1 MKNIYCFLILL
12 LSGGLLVP
20 AYGQKPLYLGKLREV
35 VAQYKKHP
43 QAATPSAKG
52 VGTAVRQA
60 VPAGKDLALTLTE
73 NKRQGAAELF
83 FGEVAG
89 TKHSSFYLKVSDW
102 EATGSVILRDEKKYY
117 RFSSTADGSVY
128 LTEENIDKVLC
139 VGYQDRQ
146 PTAPANTQVATS
158 ATVAATV
165 PALESLPGAGAVLY
179 LDFDGQTVTNTLW
192 NYNFNNGNPIEAAP
206 ATLSEREMIEVW
218 KLVSED
224 YRPFALNVT
233 TSEAVF
239 NQASPSQRMRVIF
252 TPTTYFYPGAGGVA
266 YIGSFTWGG
275 TTYGET
281 PCWVFNG
288 GVKGAG
294 EAGSHEG
301 GHTLYLGHDGRTNP
315 DEGYFAGQQSWAP
328 IMGVGYYVPVAQ
340 WSKGEYP
347 YANNVE
353 DDLLKISTM
362 NGFGYRADDHGND
375 LASATPL
382 VVGAGGLVS
391 GEANQGVIS
400 TSTDVDVFSIKH
412 AGGRLA
418 LSVRPDPAHPNL
430 DVLLTL
436 RDAAGTVVATADP
449 ATLSAT
455 VEGTW
460 PAGTY
465 YLTIDGTVG
474 ALGANSD
481 YASLGVYSI
490 STKDYEQP
498 TYTDGCTNFATLIN
512 NFSFST
518 LANANSGCGGG
529 TANGYTIYPPTGV
542 LTTTVTRGESY
553 AMQMQA
559 ANYPMYFGVWI
570 DYNQDKDFDDEGE
583 FVYGSPTSST
593 SPFAATI
600 AIPATAR
607 LGTTRMRVRSSYSP
621 QITGEQSSS
630 SMNYGEAED
639 YTITIRTNE
648 APTVRLTSPAANASF
663 GAPATISLTAEAAD
677 ADGRVAKVE
686 FFAGATKLG
695 EVLTAPY
702 TYSWTGVGVGTYAL
716 TAVATDDKGLATTS
730 TAVSVTVSDNAVAQ
744 GCGLGYW
751 KNHPTRWGCYTPTTL
766 YGSVFQ
772 KAPAELKSK
781 TLLEVLK
788 SGGGGNY
795 NLGRQ
800 SVAAL
805 LNSCTNAVAYSAPYR
820 NNTQQLMADVNAAF
834 LSRDKKAA
842 NALADKL
849 DKLNN
854 MGCPLDGNSAKLVA
868 TAKSSAQHLTD
879 EVGGMSKQL
888 SIYPNPFTE
897 EAVIEFQQAQTESY
911 VLELYDVTGRLLQRI
926 AAGTA
931 EAGKNYQFP
940 VDSQNLTE
948 GIYLVRLTTGQTSQS
963 FRLLKVK

>member
-1 MKNIYCFLILL
+1 MKNIYCVLILL
-12 LSGGLLVP
+12 LFGGLWVP
-20 AYGQKPLYLGKLREV
+20 AYGQKPLYLGKLKEV
-35 VAQYKKHP
+35 AAQYKKP
-43 QAATPSAKG
+43 VQAAVSAKG
-52 VGTAVRQA
+52 GGAAVRQA
-60 VPAGKDLALTLTE
+60 LPEGKALALTLTAS
-73 NKRQGAAELF
+73 KRQGAAELF
-83 FGEVAG
+83 FGEVTS
-89 TKHSSFYLKVSDW
+89 TKHSTFYLKVSDR

-117 RFSSTADGSVY
+117 RFSSTADGSVF
-128 LTEENIDKVLC
+128 LTEEDIDKVLC
-139 VGYQDRQ
+139 VGYQDRENI
-146 PTAPANTQVATS
+146 APATQSTTS
-158 ATVAATV
+158 VTVAAAV

-192 NYNFNNGNPIEAAP
+192 NYNFNDGNPIEAAP
-206 ATLSEREMIEVW
+206 ATLSEREMTEVW

-239 NQASPSQRMRVIF
+239 NQAPANRRMRVIF
-252 TPTTYFYPGAGGVA
+252 TPTTDFYPGAGGVA
-266 YIGSFTWGG
+266 YIGSFAWGG
-275 TTYGET
+275 TSYGET

-301 GHTLYLGHDGRTNP
+301 GHTLYLGHDGRTTP
-315 DEGYFAGQQSWAP
+315 AEGYFAGQQSWAP

-347 YANNVE
+347 YANNME

-382 VVGAGGLVS
+382 VVGAGGVVS
-391 GEANQGVIS
+391 GAANQGVIS
-400 TSTDVDVFSIKH
+400 TTTDVDVFSIKH
-412 AGGRLA
+412 AGGPLA

-449 ATLSAT
+449 ATLSASL
-455 VEGTW
+455 EGTW
-460 PAGTY
+460 PAGVY

-481 YASLGVYSI
+481 YASLGAYSI
-490 STKDYEQP
+490 ATKDYEQP
-498 TYTDGCTNFATLIN
+498 TYADGCTNYATLIN

-529 TANGYTIYPPTGV
+529 TANGYTIYPPTGT
-542 LTTTVTRGESY
+542 LTTTLTRGESY

-559 ANYPMYFGVWI
+559 ANYSMYFGVWI
-570 DYNQDKDFDDEGE
+570 DFNQDKDFDDEGE
-583 FVYGSPTSST
+583 FVYASPTSST
-593 SPFAATI
+593 SPFATTI

-607 LGTTRMRVRSSYSP
+607 LGTTRMRVRSTYSP
-621 QITGEQSSS
+621 QITSGQSSS
-630 SMNYGEAED
+630 SMTYGEAED
-639 YTITIRTNE
+639 YTITIRANE
-648 APTVRLTSPAANASF
+648 APVVRLTSPVPGASF
-663 GAPATISLTAEAAD
+663 SAPATISLTADATD

-686 FFAGATKLG
+686 FFAGTTKLG

-702 TYSWTGVGVGTYAL
+702 TYTWSGVGAGTYAL
-716 TAVATDDKGLATTS
+716 TAVATDDKGLAATS
-730 TAVSVTVSDNAVAQ
+730 AVVSVTVNDNAVAQ

-751 KNHPTRWGCYTPTTL
+751 KNHPDRWGCYTPTTL
-766 YGSVFQ
+766 YRSIFQ
-772 KAPAELKSK
+772 SAPAELKTK

-805 LNSCTNAVAYSAPYR
+805 QNICSSTVGYGAPYR
-820 NNTQQLMADVNAAF
+820 GDTQKLINDVNAAF
-834 LSRDKKAA
+834 TSKDKKAA

-849 DKLNN
+849 EKLNSA
-854 MGCPLDGNSAKLVA
+854 GCPLDGNSAKLLA
-868 TAKSSAQHLTD
+868 TATSSAQHLTD
-879 EVGGMSKQL
+879 EVGGMNKQL
-888 SIYPNPFTE
+888 NIYPNPFTE
-897 EAVIEFQQAQTESY
+897 EAVIEFQQAQTQNY

-931 EAGKNYQFP
+931 EAGRNYQFP
-940 VDSQNLTE
+940 VDSRNLAE
-948 GIYLVRLTTGQTSQS
+948 GMYLVRLTTGETAQS
-963 FRLLKVK
+963 FRLLKAK